1 MPRRLLALKSSGVS
15 DYCSEHSNFT
25 IPLLKVCIRK
35 KAKYEVS
42 DLKVHVVEQ
51 VEDAPAG
58 YPRFA
63 KLMGSHTTFL
73 IYRRFSDLRVRLLLL
88 KQDRISFLEEQLDR
102 IDREETH
109 LLFLGNSRRDRNEER
124 KTVLADIEVALAEY
138 GREGF
143 CRLRDLL

>member
-15 DYCSEHSNFT
+15 DYCSEHSNLT
-25 IPLLKVCIRK
+25 IPLPQVGIRK

-102 IDREETH
+102 EETH
-109 LLFLGNSRRDRNEER
+109 LLFLGNSRRDRNKER
-124 KTVLADIEVALAEY
+124 KTALADIEVALADY